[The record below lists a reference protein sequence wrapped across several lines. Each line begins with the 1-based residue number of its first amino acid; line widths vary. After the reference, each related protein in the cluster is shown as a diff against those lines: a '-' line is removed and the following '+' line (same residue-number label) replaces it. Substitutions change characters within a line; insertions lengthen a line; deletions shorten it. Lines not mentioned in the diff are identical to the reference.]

1 MIRYSTQSDS
11 PRSVR
16 WPIGNYCQ
24 LEIKKIFLFASRTI
38 GNKIDISCRIS
49 ASGTQ
54 KALPALESFKENRS
68 ETRTHFFVQKKHLSL
83 YTIIIILLN
92 CIGKIVF
99 EGKAA
104 YFHEFFDALKLI
116 EILSTVLRIV
126 NWNLSG
132 RGLNLPFYGLY
143 WFNF

>member
-54 KALPALESFKENRS
+54 KALPTLESFKENRS
-68 ETRTHFFVQKKHLSL
+68 ETRTHFFVRKKAFV
-83 YTIIIILLN
+83 TIHN
-92 CIGKIVF
+92 NYNSA
-99 EGKAA
+99 E
-104 YFHEFFDALKLI
+104 
-116 EILSTVLRIV
+116 
-126 NWNLSG
+126 
-132 RGLNLPFYGLY
+132 LY
-143 WFNF
+143 WKNRFRSKSSVFVFPRIF